1 MEFSGRIALVTGGA
15 GSVGRV
21 IVERLAERGATV
33 LLNCFHSYDSAK
45 EQARGLVER
54 GLDVRVVRASVARP
68 AQVERMFAEIGEEHG
83 RLDILVNN
91 AAAGSFVPFDE
102 ITEELL
108 DRTYATNVKGPL
120 WCARYA
126 RPLLAAARGRGG
138 SVVNVSSL
146 GAVTTPANYLPVGV
160 SKAALEALTRYL
172 AAELAEDLIRVNAAS
187 CGLIDNP
194 VGQMFPDFAG
204 VSANTVAATPLSRLG
219 RPEDL
224 AEVVLFLASERS
236 GWVTGQ
242 TVLADGGLTLLRSA
256 MSPPREVAAAV
267 YGVEP
272 RAGLAADTLP
282 GTPANL
288 VTEPSPGAAAQPP
301 ADNAAKARPDVAAG
315 TRLGR
320 EAQTPTGASAGAG
333 AQAPAGARPDTAAVL
348 VGGTRRG
355 AAAEARDDAAAEPRI
370 ETRADLV
377 AQAPTEP
384 LPGEVTQPQAGFVAE
399 ARPGVA
405 AGARLG
411 REAETPAGARPGVA
425 ADLLGGARYDAAAD
439 SPVGT
444 RTGRAAGPPGEGPI
458 KTRADLVGR
467 ASGGA
472 WAEAV
477 ADAVV
482 ETEAAPADVPEVESG
497 VPEDDPIAVVG
508 MGMAVPGASSPEE
521 FWRLLIDG
529 AELFVDAPA
538 DRWDIA
544 RFHATDRGAP
554 DKTYQ
559 RRSGFITDFRPHEKL
574 RAEGLA
580 EAGLDQTAL
589 WLRHSLHQALDGVR
603 RNARDRFSFCVGYT
617 PDGSQHLEEAF
628 VLRSSLDT
636 LAEDGDDAVDGP
648 IGDAL
653 RRRFSRGDD
662 PSASYL
668 PHRIGQDAMAGILP
682 PATRVHMVDTACSS
696 SLYAMDLGV
705 RDLLSGRSDI
715 AVCGGSFALAPSGSI
730 LFAKLNGLSAGGAV
744 RALDAG
750 ADGALFSDGAG
761 LVVLKRLSR
770 ARADG
775 DQVLGIVSAIGL
787 SADGRGKAIYAPA
800 RAGQELAIERAFDRS
815 GLGPD
820 DVDWIVAHAT
830 GTPAGDE
837 AEFTSLAQRYAG
849 ARKTLVTS
857 NKSLVGHCGWAAG
870 VVSVIHTLLALR
882 HGTIPAQY
890 RFERLPDALADE
902 ADGLTVPEQP
912 VPWPASAARPRRA
925 AVSGFGFGGTNA
937 HMIISEDH
945 RGSRSGHPAALPAPV
960 GEDLVLVGWSSH
972 QPGGPDADAVA
983 AWAAGRGE
991 DPEPSFGTTYPVPP
1005 FQQLRM
1011 PPPTAR
1017 ATDRTQLMMVR
1028 CMQELDEAVRQL
1040 CLDHHKT
1047 TGVVVGHTGATRNAL
1062 LYKTRAYLDEIGHAV
1077 AGADERATTAKFL
1090 QRLEERATGLIAAP
1104 TEDSFPGE
1112 MPNVIAARL
1121 SNYFDL
1127 RGLNIT
1133 VDAGEASLLEAFD
1146 VAGSYLDF
1154 REIDV
1159 ALVAGVNGTA
1169 LPGWNDTAGRNATEG
1184 AFLFVVTRRSLAE
1197 EAGLPVLAVMER
1209 SVGV

>member
-1 MEFSGRIALVTGGA
+1 MNPHRPTAGGDLEFSGRIALVTGGA

-256 MSPPREVAAAV
+256 MSPPREVAAALA
-267 YGVEP
+267 GAEP
-272 RAGLAADTLP
+272 QAGLAAD
-282 GTPANL
+282 
-288 VTEPSPGAAAQPP
+288 
-301 ADNAAKARPDVAAG
+301 
-315 TRLGR
+315 
-320 EAQTPTGASAGAG
+320 
-333 AQAPAGARPDTAAVL
+333 
-348 VGGTRRG
+348 
-355 AAAEARDDAAAEPRI
+355 ARDDVVAEPRI

-384 LPGEVTQPQAGFVAE
+384 LPGEVAQPQAGFVAGTRLGSE
-399 ARPGVA
+399 ARTPTGAPPG
-405 AGARLG
+405 AGAEPRAVA
-411 REAETPAGARPGVA
+411 RAGSA
-425 ADLLGGARYDAAAD
+425 ADPVAGTRHGAAAD

-444 RTGRAAGPPGEGPI
+444 RTGHAADTPAEGPI

-467 ASGGA
+467 ASGEA

-482 ETEAAPADVPEVESG
+482 ETEAAPSDDADAVVEAEAAPAGAPEAESG
-497 VPEDDPIAVVG
+497 APEDDPIAVVG

-603 RNARDRFSFCVGYT
+603 RNAQDRFSFCVGYT

-628 VLRSSLDT
+628 VLRSSLET

-837 AEFTSLAQRYAG
+837 AEFTSLGQRYAG

-890 RFERLPDALADE
+890 RFERLPDALAGE

-972 QPGGPDADAVA
+972 QPGSPDADAVA
-983 AWAAGRGE
+983 AWAADRGE
-991 DPEPSFGTTYPVPP
+991 DPEPSFGTAYPVPP

-1133 VDAGEASLLEAFD
+1133 VDAGEASLIEAFD

-1154 REIDV
+1154 SEIDV

>member
-1 MEFSGRIALVTGGA
+1 MSPHHPTAGGDLEFSGRIALVTGGA

-54 GLDVRVVRASVARP
+54 GLDVRVLRASVARP
-68 AQVERMFAEIGEEHG
+68 AQVVRMFAEIGEEHG

-126 RPLLAAARGRGG
+126 RPLLTAARGRGG

-172 AAELAEDLIRVNAAS
+172 AAELAEDQIRVNAAS

-256 MSPPREVAAAV
+256 MSPPREGAAALD
-267 YGVEP
+267 GVEP
-272 RAGLAADTLP
+272 RAGLTADTLP
-282 GTPANL
+282 GTPADL
-288 VTEPSPGAAAQPP
+288 VAEVSPGAAAQPP
-301 ADNAAKARPDVAAG
+301 AGNAAKARPDVLPG
-315 TRLGR
+315 TRLGH
-320 EAQTPTGASAGAG
+320 EAQTPTGASPDAG
-333 AQAPAGARPDTAAVL
+333 AQPPAAARPDTAAVL
-348 VGGTRRG
+348 VGGTRHG

-370 ETRADLV
+370 ETRA
-377 AQAPTEP
+377 
-384 LPGEVTQPQAGFVAE
+384 GFAAE

-405 AGARLG
+405 AGTRLG
-411 REAETPAGARPGVA
+411 REARTPTDASADAG
-425 ADLLGGARYDAAAD
+425 ADLLGGTRRGVAAE
-439 SPVGT
+439 T
-444 RTGRAAGPPGEGPI
+444 PGEGPI
-458 KTRADLVGR
+458 TTRADLVGR

-482 ETEAAPADVPEVESG
+482 ETEAAPADVPD
-497 VPEDDPIAVVG
+497 DDPIAVVG

-890 RFERLPDALADE
+890 RFERLPDALAGE
-902 ADGLTVPEQP
+902 ADGLTVPEQQ

-960 GEDLVLVGWSSH
+960 GDDLVLVGWSSH

-983 AWAAGRGE
+983 AWAAGTGE

>member
-1 MEFSGRIALVTGGA
+1 MTDGEFAGRIALVTGGA

-21 IVERLAERGATV
+21 VVERLAERGATV

-45 EQARGLVER
+45 EQARALVGR

-68 AQVERMFAEIGEEHG
+68 AQVERMFAEIGDEHG

-108 DRTYATNVKGPL
+108 DRTYTTNVKGPL

-126 RPLLAAARGRGG
+126 RPLLAASGGRGG
-138 SVVNVSSL
+138 AIVNVSSL
-146 GAVTTPANYLPVGV
+146 GATTTPANYLPVGV

-172 AAELAEDLIRVNAAS
+172 AAELAEDRIRVNAAS

-194 VGQMFPDFAG
+194 VGQMFPAFAD
-204 VSANTVAATPLSRLG
+204 VRANTVAATPLARLG

-224 AEVVLFLASERS
+224 AEVVLFLSSERS

-256 MSPPREVAAAV
+256 MSPTREPAEEASTSETETVSPTADSAKVSAV
-267 YGVEP
+267 QVSSDTVT
-272 RAGLAADTLP
+272 AGEASLA
-282 GTPANL
+282 PA
-288 VTEPSPGAAAQPP
+288 E
-301 ADNAAKARPDVAAG
+301 
-315 TRLGR
+315 
-320 EAQTPTGASAGAG
+320 
-333 AQAPAGARPDTAAVL
+333 APAGR
-348 VGGTRRG
+348 
-355 AAAEARDDAAAEPRI
+355 
-370 ETRADLV
+370 
-377 AQAPTEP
+377 
-384 LPGEVTQPQAGFVAE
+384 VTS
-399 ARPGVA
+399 R
-405 AGARLG
+405 
-411 REAETPAGARPGVA
+411 TA
-425 ADLLGGARYDAAAD
+425 ADLTPAR
-439 SPVGT
+439 
-444 RTGRAAGPPGEGPI
+444 RAATTRPTTVPELDDEEFLPAGE
-458 KTRADLVGR
+458 T
-467 ASGGA
+467 
-472 WAEAV
+472 AV
-477 ADAVV
+477 CGDVLLPDA
-482 ETEAAPADVPEVESG
+482 TAPADSAGPSDAADVSDPADLADLAD
-497 VPEDDPIAVVG
+497 PADDPIAVVG
-508 MGMAVPGASSPEE
+508 MGMAIPGASSPEE

-544 RFHATDRGAP
+544 RFHHDDRRAP

-559 RRSGFITDFRPHEKL
+559 RRSGFITGFQPHENL

-580 EAGLDQTAL
+580 DAGLDHTAL

-603 RNARDRFSFCVGYT
+603 RTPADRFSFCVGYT

-628 VLRSSLDT
+628 VLRSALDT
-636 LAEDGDDAVDGP
+636 LAEDGDDALDGP
-648 IGDAL
+648 VGDAL

-662 PSASYL
+662 PSAAYL
-668 PHRIGQDAMAGILP
+668 PHRVGQDAMDGILP
-682 PATRVHMVDTACSS
+682 SGTRLHMVDTACSS

-705 RDLLSGRSDI
+705 RDLLSGQSDI

-730 LFAKLNGLSAGGAV
+730 LFAKLNGLSVGGAV

-800 RAGQELAIERAFDRS
+800 PAGQELAVERAFGRS

-837 AEFTSLAQRYAG
+837 AEFTSLAQRYSG
-849 ARKTLVTS
+849 SRTTLVTS

-882 HGTIPAQY
+882 HDTIPAQY
-890 RFERLPDALADE
+890 RFERLPDALAGQG
-902 ADGLTVPEQP
+902 DGLTVPEQP
-912 VPWPASAARPRRA
+912 VPWPADAHRPRRA

-945 RGSRSGHPAALPAPV
+945 RSTRSGHPAALPAPL
-960 GEDLVLVGWSSH
+960 GEDLVVVGWSS
-972 QPGGPDADAVA
+972 QMPGSPEADEVA
-983 AWAAGRGE
+983 AWAMGGSGE
-991 DPEPSFGTTYPVPP
+991 DFEPSFGPAYPVPP
-1005 FQQLRM
+1005 FQELRM

-1017 ATDRTQLMMVR
+1017 TTDRTQLMMVR
-1028 CMQELDEAVRQL
+1028 CMQRLDERVREL
-1040 CLDHHKT
+1040 CLRHHRT

-1077 AGADERATTAKFL
+1077 AGAGEPATTAKFL

-1154 REIDV
+1154 QEIDV

-1169 LPGWNDTAGRNATEG
+1169 LPGWNDTAGRRAAEG

-1209 SVGV
+1209 SVAA

>member
-1 MEFSGRIALVTGGA
+1 MSPHHPTAGGEPEFSGRIALVTGGA

-68 AQVERMFAEIGEEHG
+68 AQVERMFTQIGEEHG

-102 ITEELL
+102 ITEDLL

-256 MSPPREVAAAV
+256 MSPPREAAAALE
-267 YGVEP
+267 GVEP
-272 RAGLAADTLP
+272 RAGLTADTLR
-282 GTPANL
+282 
-288 VTEPSPGAAAQPP
+288 GAP
-301 ADNAAKARPDVAAG
+301 AD
-315 TRLGR
+315 
-320 EAQTPTGASAGAG
+320 
-333 AQAPAGARPDTAAVL
+333 L
-348 VGGTRRG
+348 VIDGS
-355 AAAEARDDAAAEPRI
+355 AEPRI

-377 AQAPTEP
+377 AEAS
-384 LPGEVTQPQAGFVAE
+384 PGEVTKPPAGFVAKARPDVVTGTRLGRE
-399 ARPGVA
+399 AQAPAGASADSGAQPLAGNAAKARPGVA
-405 AGARLG
+405 A
-411 REAETPAGARPGVA
+411 ET
-425 ADLLGGARYDAAAD
+425 
-439 SPVGT
+439 
-444 RTGRAAGPPGEGPI
+444 PGEGPI

-467 ASGGA
+467 ASVGA

-482 ETEAAPADVPEVESG
+482 EPEVPQAESG
-497 VPEDDPIAVVG
+497 APRDDEADDDPIAVVG

-559 RRSGFITDFRPHEKL
+559 RRSGFITGFRPHEKL

-580 EAGLDQTAL
+580 DAGLDHTAL
-589 WLRHSLHQALDGVR
+589 WLRHSLHQALEGVR
-603 RNARDRFSFCVGYT
+603 RHEQDRFSFCVGYT

-628 VLRSSLDT
+628 VLRSALDT
-636 LAEDGDDAVDGP
+636 LAEDGDDAVEGP

-682 PATRVHMVDTACSS
+682 PGTRVHMVDTACSS

-837 AEFTSLAQRYAG
+837 AEFTSLGQRYAG
-849 ARKTLVTS
+849 ARGTLVTS

-912 VPWPASAARPRRA
+912 VPWPARAERPRRA

-945 RGSRSGHPAALPAPV
+945 RGTRSGHPAALPAPV

-972 QPGGPDADAVA
+972 QPGSPDSDAVA
-983 AWAAGRGE
+983 AWAAGRGT
-991 DPEPSFGTTYPVPP
+991 DPEPSFGATYPVPP

-1169 LPGWNDTAGRNATEG
+1169 LPGWNDTAGRNAAEG

-1209 SVGV
+1209 SVGA